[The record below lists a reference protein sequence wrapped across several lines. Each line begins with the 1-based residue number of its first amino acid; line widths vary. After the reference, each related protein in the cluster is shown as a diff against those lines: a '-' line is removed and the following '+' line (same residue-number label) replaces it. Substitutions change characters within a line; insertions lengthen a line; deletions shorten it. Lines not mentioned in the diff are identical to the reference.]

1 MAAEL
6 ELGLKLE
13 LEKLKL
19 PPLAQSVHHKDLQP
33 GRRHSC
39 SGICLI
45 LCGIKSPEDSENH
58 TGDPVCAAASG
69 TVAVL
74 GSGLLSESVTLKVV
88 SVSL

>member
-19 PPLAQSVHHKDLQP
+19 HLPSVGHKDLQP
-33 GRRHSC
+33 GRRYSC

-45 LCGIKSPEDSENH
+45 LRGIKSPEDSENH
-58 TGDPVCAAASG
+58 TGDSVCAEASG
-69 TVAVL
+69 TTAVP
-74 GSGLLSESVTLKVV
+74 GPGLLPESVTL
-88 SVSL
+88 